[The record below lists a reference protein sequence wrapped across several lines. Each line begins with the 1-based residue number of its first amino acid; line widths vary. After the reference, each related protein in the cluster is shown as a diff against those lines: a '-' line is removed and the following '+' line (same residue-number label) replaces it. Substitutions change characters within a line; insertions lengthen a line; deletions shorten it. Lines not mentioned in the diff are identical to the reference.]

1 MSRFTLPRQLLPT
14 PTPPAPS
21 APQRGAARSDARL
34 SRRAVVRSALALP
47 LIGLA
52 LTACGTDEGAEGS
65 DPASSDDPGAEATTD
80 PAAPHCPVT
89 ITDPWVKAAEEG
101 MTAVFGTLTNTSG
114 TEMILLGASTDAA
127 DEVELHQTASD
138 GSGGMSMEEKEGGF
152 PIPAG
157 GELLLEPGGDHIMLM
172 GLTAPLLPGDEVEL
186 VLQFEG
192 GTEHPMTATV
202 KDFAGAQENYGGME
216 EPSDG
221 GGEHGTEEHE

>member
-1 MSRFTLPRQLLPT
+1 MPRTTLTRTPLSGVPLSRVPLSRVP
-14 PTPPAPS
+14 
-21 APQRGAARSDARL
+21 L
-34 SRRAVVRSALALP
+34 SRRTAVRSALALP
-47 LIGLA
+47 LLA
-52 LTACGTDEGAEGS
+52 LPLAACTTGEGAGEDADQ
-65 DPASSDDPGAEATTD
+65 DPASEDPGADTTTD
-80 PAAPHCPVT
+80 PAAPSGPVT

-114 TEMILLGASTDAA
+114 TEMILLGATTDAA

-172 GLTAPLLPGDEVEL
+172 GLTAPLLPGDEVKL

-221 GGEHGTEEHE
+221 GGEHGTEGDE